1 MVPDGQA
8 ITDRVVRNVK
18 YCRYIYGMFV
28 VESLAVK
35 IIDGENRLEKN
46 VQHAF
51 RTCSTFSGPIAN
63 IIYILL

>member
-35 IIDGENRLEKN
+35 IIDGENLLEN
-46 VQHAF
+46 HTQRVV
-51 RTCSTFSGPIAN
+51 STRCVWFDPIAN
-63 IIYILL
+63 I